1 MIALGRDDQLGRPAV
16 TGLVLAPK
24 AKRKE
29 ADSTEWRLA
38 ARAPIEAYDEYTET
52 TVELAP
58 GQVDPTRIVG
68 LIIDFRY
75 IAADGEMSRRSLLCW
90 QCGRAGERIYV
101 RGYCPFRE
109 ELRTFRI
116 DRMQDVIAFQNGRE
130 VPVDDVRDFFAA
142 FAADHTDEED
152 EVLRLVKRD
161 G

>member
-1 MIALGRDDQLGRPAV
+1 MAKGATREVPA
-16 TGLVLAPK
+16 A
-24 AKRKE
+24 
-29 ADSTEWRLA
+29 EWRLA
-38 ARAPIEAYDEYTET
+38 IRAPIEVFDEYTES

-58 GQVDPTRIVG
+58 GQVDPTKVEG

-75 IAADGEMSRRSLLCW
+75 FSADGEMSRRSVLCW
-90 QCGRAGERIYV
+90 QCGRLGERTYV

-130 VPVDDVRDFFAA
+130 VVVKNIKEFFAA
-142 FAADHTDEED
+142 FAADHMDEND
-152 EVLRLVKRD
+152 EMLRLASRH